1 MPSSS
6 GTGGVGGIK
15 RLDTEHDNTMMQ
27 RQVGAKISSKTTETQ
42 DVSLQQDETADKRV
56 WPDQQRDD
64 SNANLNNN
72 NSISVGHSAGR
83 DDDTEDTT
91 YPPSAQHG
99 IEKMDITGRSFD
111 SVYYSERDR

>member
-1 MPSSS
+1 MSSS
-6 GTGGVGGIK
+6 LGSVGVGGIK
-15 RLDTEHDNTMMQ
+15 QGGTEHDNVVMQ
-27 RQVGAKISSKTTETQ
+27 QQVGTERDSKSTERGSASAK
-42 DVSLQQDETADKRV
+42 DETTDKSLR
-56 WPDQQRDD
+56 PDQLQYEDK
-64 SNANLNNN
+64 LNNN